1 MHTRTTFLRA
11 VVSVQGRLPSRWL
24 GVAAAFGAC
33 LAVAAPAS
41 AAPFVYA
48 TIPAVGEVAEFDAAA
63 GPLAPVGTV
72 GSAADPSSIAVTP
85 DGTSVYVANS
95 SNDTVSQYDVA
106 ANGTLT
112 PKTPATIRTGRAPLG
127 IAVNPDGKSVY
138 VVDSHDDTVSQY
150 DIGPGGVLS
159 PTIPATV
166 ATGGNPT
173 AIAVSPDGKHVY
185 ITDFCCES
193 TVSQYSVGAGDTLTP
208 ETPATVRTGT
218 NPDGIVVAPN
228 GKSAYVTNGADN
240 TVSQYSIGA
249 GGALTPETPATVA
262 SGNGPAGLAVSPDSE
277 SVYVANELDGDLAQ
291 YAVSTGGALALKT
304 PQTIGA
310 GTSPRRVVVSPDG
323 QHVYVTDA
331 FDKVIWQYSGGDGP
345 GALTPLSPLERD
357 RRTRRADPRTRLAI
371 GDCDRAIAHQVQLPG
386 LDPRLPGAGRAAPH
400 SSPRRPRRRYRHHQ
414 VHTGPSRT
422 DRDPRPAVGR
432 QPART
437 GRTRAVRAQAHW
449 AREDQME
456 PDRKRAQADAG
467 ALPDH
472 TAHVR
477 SPRTA
482 DRARPP
488 GHDHGSLRQ
497 GRFSR
502 GARPRTFRARARSP
516 LDRR

>member
-228 GKSAYVTNGADN
+228 GMSAYVTNGADN

-262 SGNGPAGLAVSPDSE
+262 SGNGPAGLAVSPDSV

-345 GALTPLSPLERD
+345 GALTPLSPSSVIV
-357 RRTRRADPRTRLAI
+357 TPAGPIRAPASPLAI
-371 GDCDRAIAHQVQLPG
+371 AIGPSRIRFSCPVLILACLVQVGPLPTPHPVG
-386 LDPRLPGAGRAAPH
+386 LGGGIVIIRFTLARAAPIGILVQ
-400 SSPRRPRRRYRHHQ
+400 RLVGNRH
-414 VHTGPSRT
+414 VL
-422 DRDPRPAVGR
+422 VGR
-432 QPART
+432 EPFGLKRT
-437 GRTRAVRAQAHW
+437 GRVKIKWNLTVNGHRLTRGRYLITLRMFDRHGQLIALAH
-449 AREDQME
+449 
-456 PDRKRAQADAG
+456 PVTITV
-467 ALPDH
+467 P
-472 TAHVR
+472 
-477 SPRTA
+477 
-482 DRARPP
+482 
-488 GHDHGSLRQ
+488 
-497 GRFSR
+497 
-502 GARPRTFRARARSP
+502 
-516 LDRR
+516 